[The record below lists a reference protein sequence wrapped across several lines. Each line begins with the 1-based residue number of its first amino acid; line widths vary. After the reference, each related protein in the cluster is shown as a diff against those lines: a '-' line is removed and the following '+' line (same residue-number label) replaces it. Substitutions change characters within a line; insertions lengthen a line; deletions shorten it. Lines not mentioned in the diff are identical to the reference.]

1 MNFAGIALS
10 MKALPDSRE
19 RVRPNVIP
27 ERSFMEA
34 DYWRQRWEE
43 KNIPFHEGCVN
54 GYLKFYFERLN
65 CKTGDRVFVPLCGKA
80 LDMQWICDQG
90 CEVLGVEL
98 SPIAVTEYF
107 EDNEIEYRCS
117 RESPFDVFSGGGATL
132 LCGDIFDMSHAHFQ
146 GIEAIYD
153 RAAYIAFDPDQRRR
167 YAEFLCAM
175 LPQGAP
181 VLLLTLE
188 YPQALMDG
196 PPFSVGEAEVRE
208 RFTSR
213 YHVAHL
219 ETRDIIRKQPR
230 FQQKGLPELLAHAF
244 MLIDR

>member
-1 MNFAGIALS
+1 
-10 MKALPDSRE
+10 
-19 RVRPNVIP
+19 
-27 ERSFMEA
+27 MEA

-219 ETRDIIRKQPR
+219 ETRDIIRKQPC